1 MTTDEQP
8 LYRYFAQPKVN
19 SFLKS
24 IVGCELLLKL
34 HTSEGWRQPEDF
46 NQVPSYIVAD
56 RLVKSTE
63 VLASKIGN
71 VSVNLS
77 TIQLINPLIRNA
89 LLKAQTNLRPV
100 RLVIEM
106 IEEDNG
112 VSIQDPSVLD
122 AVKSFTDNGL
132 SFSIDDVDSGQ
143 NTWEHIQPLLPYA
156 TEFKYALQNRNEHL
170 SDPDAR
176 KRIQVWQ
183 QRADQFNIQLIVE
196 GIEDSSDVE
205 WADKMQLDL
214 RQGYHYGKQS
224 LVQLK
229 DSDPDN

>member
-112 VSIQDPSVLD
+112 V
-122 AVKSFTDNGL
+122 
-132 SFSIDDVDSGQ
+132 
-143 NTWEHIQPLLPYA
+143 
-156 TEFKYALQNRNEHL
+156 
-170 SDPDAR
+170 
-176 KRIQVWQ
+176 
-183 QRADQFNIQLIVE
+183 
-196 GIEDSSDVE
+196 
-205 WADKMQLDL
+205 
-214 RQGYHYGKQS
+214 
-224 LVQLK
+224 
-229 DSDPDN
+229 